1 MYNRW
6 SRVILLPIMGKKF
19 KYILT
24 IQFEEGEDRLEF
36 LKEEMELLNE
46 VGFIEE
52 IDIIEVPDEEILD
65 LISETNQLGIS

>member
-1 MYNRW
+1 
-6 SRVILLPIMGKKF
+6 MGKKY

-24 IQFEEGEDRLEF
+24 IQFEEGEDRLDF

>member
-1 MYNRW
+1 
-6 SRVILLPIMGKKF
+6 MGKKF

-24 IQFEEGEDRLEF
+24 IQFEEGEDRLDF

-52 IDIIEVPDEEILD
+52 IDIVELPDEEILY
-65 LISETNQLGIS
+65 LIAETNVLGIS

>member
-1 MYNRW
+1 
-6 SRVILLPIMGKKF
+6 MGKKF

-24 IQFEEGEDRLEF
+24 IQFEEGEDRLDF